1 MFLDIIILIVAS
13 VLVYFAGEKFAGASS
28 RIGDHFGLSKAVKGA
43 TLDAISSSFP
53 ELMVAVFSV
62 IAFKKFEVGIGT
74 VAGSAL
80 FNLLI
85 IPALCVFVAPVKF
98 KVAKEVIHRD
108 GMFYNI
114 SVFVLL
120 ALLMYVSVWSL
131 WVPFVLL
138 AVYGWYL
145 YYIIKHTNNHK
156 KKNNSIAKR
165 TNFSK
170 QLLIALISMVVIALC
185 SFFMTESAIDIAEV
199 IGIAPMIVGFTI
211 VAIAT
216 SLPDAIISIIN
227 AKNGDVD
234 DAASNVFGS
243 NIFDILI
250 GLSIPVLLAIMMS
263 GPVKIAF
270 TQIEIIIGLLG
281 ATILVLFFFAENQ
294 TISKKQAWFMI
305 FMFFVFQAYVIL
317 LSIA

>member
-1 MFLDIIILIVAS
+1 MIIDILIVVLAS
-13 VLVYFAGEKFAGASS
+13 AFIYFAGDKFAGASS
-28 RIGDHFGLSKAVKGA
+28 KIGDHFGLSKSVKGA

-62 IAFKKFEVGIGT
+62 IAFKKFEMGIGT

-114 SVFVLL
+114 SVFALL
-120 ALLMYVSVWSL
+120 ALLMYVSIWSI

-138 AVYGWYL
+138 AIYGWYL
-145 YYIIKHTNNHK
+145 YYIVKHTNNHK
-156 KKNNSIAKR
+156 KDNKDAVTK
-165 TNFSK
+165 TNFRK
-170 QLLIALISMVVIALC
+170 QSFVALISMIVITVC
-185 SFFMTESAIDIAEV
+185 SFFMTESAIEIAEA
-199 IGIAPMIVGFTI
+199 IGITPMIVGFTI

-216 SLPDAIISIIN
+216 SLPDAIISIVN
-227 AKNGDVD
+227 AKKGDVD
-234 DAASNVFGS
+234 DATSNVFGS

-250 GLSIPVLLAIMMS
+250 GLSVPVLLAIMMS
-263 GPVKIAF
+263 GPVEIAF

-305 FMFFVFQAYVIL
+305 FMFFMFQAYVVF